1 MSNVAPAIDALDLR
15 GTYSCAS
22 FQIRRTARAI
32 TSLYDAVFEDCGI
45 RSTQFG
51 ILVAICKEQPICIGD
66 LSLVMLIDRTTLTRS
81 LRLLQKQKLVTVSA
95 RSSMRQRFVTL
106 TPEGD
111 RILARA
117 LPLWRAMQERFLA
130 AVGSDHWQS
139 LQRELQELSKVS
151 VRLESPHQ

>member
-1 MSNVAPAIDALDLR
+1 MSNVAPTLDALDLR

-32 TSLYDAVFEDCGI
+32 TSLYDAAFEDCGI

-51 ILVAICKEQPICIGD
+51 ILVAIRKEQPIGIGD
-66 LSLVMLIDRTTLTRS
+66 LSRIMLIDRTTLTRS

-95 RSSMRQRFVTL
+95 RSSMRQRFVSL
-106 TPEGD
+106 TVEGD
-111 RILARA
+111 RILTLAV
-117 LPLWRAMQERFLA
+117 PLWRAMQERFLT

-139 LQRELQELSKVS
+139 LQRELQELSGIS
-151 VRLESPHQ
+151 LRLENPHQ